1 MLTRSASSASFFAH
15 MRDRLAALL
24 VDPEGRQELELQPLE
39 VVDGDVLSGTLTG
52 RSGHSYPIR
61 NGIPRFTSSDDAGQT
76 QTSNSFGF
84 KWAKRDTFD
93 SPEMMATFGDWL
105 TYRYG
110 FQDVDDMRRWF
121 HGRELILDAGCGAAM
136 SSSLFLTHDWN
147 GGDWVG
153 ADISGA
159 VDTARERLGA
169 GERVHVV
176 QADLMR
182 LPFADHTFD
191 TVFSEGVLHHTP
203 STRAAL
209 ESVTR
214 VLRQGGEILFY
225 VYVRKAP
232 GREFMDDHIRDRIAE
247 LPPEEAWDQLRS
259 LTRLGQALAD
269 LGVEVEV
276 PEDVPLLGISAGRYD
291 VQRLVYYNFAK
302 LFWNDLHTFEENVH
316 VNFDWYH
323 PRYAHRQS
331 PEEVRMWC
339 EELSL
344 DVQRF
349 DVDQSGITV
358 RAIRRG

>member
-1 MLTRSASSASFFAH
+1 
-15 MRDRLAALL
+15 MRERFTGLL
-24 VDPEGRQELELQPLE
+24 VDPEGQQRLELQPGE
-39 VVDGDVLSGTLTG
+39 VSNGDVLTGTLTG
-52 RSGHSYPIR
+52 ASGRRYPIR
-61 NGIPRFTSSDDAGQT
+61 NGIPRFTPVDDAGQT
-76 QTSNSFGF
+76 QTSDSFGF

-93 SPEMMATFGDWL
+93 SPAMMGTFGDWL
-105 TYRYG
+105 TRRYG
-110 FQDVDDMRRWF
+110 FLDTGDMQRWF
-121 HGRELILDAGCGAAM
+121 RSRELVLDAGCGAAM
-136 SSSLFLTHDWN
+136 SSSLFLTQDWD

-153 ADISGA
+153 ADISDA

-169 GERVHVV
+169 GEKIHLV

-182 LPFADHTFD
+182 LPFSNGTFD

-214 VLRQGGEILFY
+214 VLRDGGEILFY

-232 GREFMDDHIRDRIAE
+232 AREFMDDYIRDRIAQ

-259 LTRLGQALAD
+259 LTRLGQALAE
-269 LGVEVEV
+269 LRAEVDV
-276 PEDVPLLGISAGRYD
+276 AEDVPLLGISAGRYD
-291 VQRLVYYNFAK
+291 VQRLVYYHFAK

-331 PEEVRMWC
+331 AEEVRAWC
-339 EELSL
+339 AELSL
-344 DVQRF
+344 DVQHF